1 LLVIR
6 KEHMPKKQATEP
18 ANDFPTGLAAPA
30 QRALSGAGYTRLAR
44 LAGASEADILALH
57 GMVPKALEQ
66 LRRALAEQGL
76 AFAVPAAG
84 ENQE

>member
-1 LLVIR
+1 
-6 KEHMPKKQATEP
+6 MPKEQAPEP
-18 ANDFPTGLAAPA
+18 ANDLPAGLAAPA

-44 LAGASEADILALH
+44 LTGASKADILALH
-57 GMVPKALEQ
+57 GIGPKALEQ